1 MGRSRSFK
9 VTDVGSDRKPILVN
23 TVVTIWHWV
32 VVMYITSEHML
43 QLWDMVRWVVM
54 AYWQLIVVQGW
65 TVAVENVAVTR
76 CPAAVLE
83 RPLYED
89 LATDIG

>member
-1 MGRSRSFK
+1 
-9 VTDVGSDRKPILVN
+9 
-23 TVVTIWHWV
+23 
-32 VVMYITSEHML
+32 
-43 QLWDMVRWVVM
+43 MVRWVVM